1 VNLVD
6 SCGWLEYL
14 ADGPNAD
21 FYAGPLTDTGNL
33 VVPSICIAEVFR
45 KVLLLRSEVSAF
57 EAAALMM
64 RGHIV
69 ELDSS
74 IAIMSARLG
83 SEYRIPLADSIILAT
98 SRSWN
103 AVIWTQDTHFKII
116 AGVRYIDKQ

>member
-1 VNLVD
+1 MNLVD

-45 KVLLLRSEVSAF
+45 KVLSLRSEVSAF

-64 RGHIV
+64 QGHIV

-103 AVIWTQDTHFKII
+103 AIIWTQDTHFKSI
-116 AGVRYIDKQ
+116 AGVRYIKKQ

>member
-45 KVLLLRSEVSAF
+45 KVLSLRSEVSAF

-69 ELDSS
+69 ELDAS

-103 AVIWTQDTHFKII
+103 AIIWTQDTHFKSI
-116 AGVRYIDKQ
+116 AGVRYIEKQ

>member
-1 VNLVD
+1 MNLVD

-45 KVLLLRSEVSAF
+45 KVLSLRSEVSAF

-69 ELDSS
+69 ELDAS

-83 SEYRIPLADSIILAT
+83 NEYRIPLADSIILAT
-98 SRSWN
+98 SRSRN
-103 AVIWTQDTHFKII
+103 AVIWTQDTHFKSI
-116 AGVRYIDKQ
+116 ASVRYIEKQ

>member
-1 VNLVD
+1 MNLVD

-45 KVLLLRSEVSAF
+45 KVLSLRSEVSAF

-69 ELDSS
+69 ELDAS

-98 SRSWN
+98 SRLWN
-103 AVIWTQDTHFKII
+103 AIIWTQDTNFKSI
-116 AGVRYIDKQ
+116 AGVRYIEKQ

>member
-21 FYAGPLTDTGNL
+21 FYAGSLTDTGNL

-45 KVLLLRSEVSAF
+45 KVLLLRGEGAAF

-64 RGHIV
+64 RGQV
-69 ELDSS
+69 VVLEAS
-74 IAIMSARLG
+74 IAVLAARLG
-83 SEYRIPLADSIILAT
+83 SEFKMPLADSIILAT
-98 SRSWN
+98 ARSWN
-103 AVIWTQDTHFKII
+103 AVIWTQDSHFKDIP
-116 AGVRYIDKQ
+116 GVRYIEKH